1 MLNIESLA
9 SNPGVLNSC
18 SLDTGMLKQ
27 RRPLSLLI
35 FDLNSLTFLSVN
47 DTAVQKYGY
56 ARDEFLGMSM
66 SDILQTGRTAQ
77 FFSYTRGTAKAL
89 MSTSVWKH
97 HKKDG
102 TSMDMEMMCCKFT
115 FLSRQAML
123 ALADEITVPTRPT
136 GSLASDLP
144 RQDNWINRPRGR
156 DMVSRVERRLTLL
169 ELNRELDLLVGM
181 ADEAHAGQRGALL
194 SAHQSGVYPRNEM
207 GYRRYRV
214 TSADGSTEYYLDSQP
229 AAYLPGRRWAASL
242 RTALATYRAEL
253 ADAFMS
259 LHPRVLRWLQAYKS
273 WMRKATRGNDS
284 GRDEISE

>member
-1 MLNIESLA
+1 MLNIENLA
-9 SNPGVLNSC
+9 SSTSALTSDSAGA
-18 SLDTGMLKQ
+18 GMLNK

-35 FDLNSLTFLSVN
+35 FDLNSLAFLSVN
-47 DTAVQKYGY
+47 DTAIQKYGY
-56 ARDEFLGMSM
+56 TRDEFLGMSV

-102 TSMDMEMMCCKFT
+102 TGMDMEMMCCKFT
-115 FLSRQAML
+115 FLGRQAML
-123 ALADEITVPTRPT
+123 ALTDEITEPARAT

-144 RQDNWINRPRGR
+144 RQHNWINRSR

-181 ADEAHAGQRGALL
+181 ADEAHPGRLSTVPGARL
-194 SAHQSGVYPRNEM
+194 GGIFPRNELTHM
-207 GYRRYRV
+207 RYRV
-214 TSADGSTEYYLDSQP
+214 ATADSSSEFYLDSQR
-229 AAYLPGRRWAASL
+229 AAQLPGRSWPVSL
-242 RTALATYRAEL
+242 KTAFTIYRRQMVE
-253 ADAFMS
+253 AFMS
-259 LHPRVLRWLQAYKS
+259 LHPRVLRWLRAGKS
-273 WMRKATRGNDS
+273 WMRKAADDNDS